1 MRPALFGVLLAI
13 GIAIVP
19 GAAGAQEGTPATDT
33 AGGTACTDIEPRDA
47 SFFAGL
53 SGTPAAESDQDGSG
67 QAADATPEPF
77 AMPEGEAADE
87 SVVAEVTAHYEQL
100 IACLNAGD
108 YLRAYTFYS
117 DEYLVENLS
126 EETLG
131 NLEATPVPVEAST
144 QSSFGAVLDARMLD
158 DDHVAVLVTTSNPR
172 TGDIL
177 LYAVLSRDGDQWR
190 IDEEQVVEA
199 EIPEATPAA

>member
-1 MRPALFGVLLAI
+1 MRSGLLGLLLAI

-19 GAAGAQEGTPATDT
+19 ASAGAQEGTPATDT
-33 AGGTACTDIEPRDA
+33 SGGASCTDIEPRDA
-47 SFFAGL
+47 SFFEGL
-53 SGTPAAESDQDGSG
+53 AGTPAAEADQDGSG
-67 QAADATPEPF
+67 QAAGATPEPF

-117 DEYLVENLS
+117 DEYLTENLS
-126 EETLG
+126 EEALG
-131 NLEATPVPVEAST
+131 NLEATPVPVEEST
-144 QSSFGAVLDARMLD
+144 QSSFGGVQEARMLD
-158 DDHVAVLVTTSNPR
+158 DDHVAVLVTTSNPQ
-172 TGDIL
+172 TGEIL
-177 LYAVLSRDGDQWR
+177 IYAVLSRDGDQWR

-199 EIPEATPAA
+199 AIPEATPAA